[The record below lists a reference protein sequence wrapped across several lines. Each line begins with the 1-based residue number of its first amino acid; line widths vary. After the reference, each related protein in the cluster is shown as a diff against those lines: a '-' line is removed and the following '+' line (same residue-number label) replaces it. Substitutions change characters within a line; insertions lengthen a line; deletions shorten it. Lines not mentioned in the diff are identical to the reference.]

1 MVEVEAMIERS
12 GSLSVNEKI
21 ERSTHEERIR
31 RGLIAWTEAG
41 QSLAFIRDNR
51 LYRDEF
57 STFEEYVEAFWDQ
70 KRDWAYKLIGSS
82 EVAKILHSHEYNPE
96 NKGQARSLIP
106 LKHEPN
112 KLIAAWDS
120 AIEDSKNG
128 RPTELEV
135 KAAVAKIQPKRANV
149 SEGDTPIVTG
159 DRLAEYFGQPVT
171 VLKVEG
177 DRVKVEAKN
186 GDRFT
191 AFRTEVA
198 LQPKKTRE
206 QVLEDLLREV
216 LMVNVELPRDLV
228 KRIESAIGL

>member
-1 MVEVEAMIERS
+1 MVEVEAIVERS

-82 EVAKILHSHEYNPE
+82 EVAKILHSHEYKPE

-112 KLIAAWDS
+112 KLISAWDS

-128 RPTELEV
+128 KPTELEV
-135 KAAVAKIQPKRANV
+135 KAAVAKILPKRANV
-149 SEGDTPIVTG
+149 AEGDTPIVTG
-159 DRLAEYFGQPVT
+159 DRLSEYVGQPVT

-216 LMVNVELPRDLV
+216 LMINVELPRELV
-228 KRIESAIGL
+228 KRIESEIG

>member
-1 MVEVEAMIERS
+1 MVEVEAVIERS

-82 EVAKILHSHEYNPE
+82 EVAKILHSHEYKPE

-106 LKHEPN
+106 LKNEPN
-112 KLIAAWDS
+112 KLISAWDS

-128 RPTELEV
+128 KPTELEV
-135 KAAVAKIQPKRANV
+135 KAAVAKILPKRANV
-149 SEGDTPIVTG
+149 AEGDTPIVTG
-159 DRLAEYFGQPVT
+159 DRLSEYVGLPVT

-177 DRVKVEAKN
+177 DRVKVEAN
-186 GDRFT
+186 GTQFT
-191 AFRTEVA
+191 AFRTELIA
-198 LQPKKTRE
+198 QPKKTRE

-216 LMVNVELPRDLV
+216 LMINVELPVELV
-228 KRIESAIGL
+228 KRIEGAIGL